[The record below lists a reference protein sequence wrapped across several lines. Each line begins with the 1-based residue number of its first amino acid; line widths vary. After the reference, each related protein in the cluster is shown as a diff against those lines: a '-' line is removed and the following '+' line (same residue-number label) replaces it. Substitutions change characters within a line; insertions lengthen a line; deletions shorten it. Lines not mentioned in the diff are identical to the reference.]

1 MRITTNMTANNAIY
15 NLQQNLGNLNKLQ
28 ELSTT
33 QQNINT
39 PSDNPASA
47 GVLLDIADKLKAT
60 DQYNSNISKA
70 SSSMQVTST
79 ALTGIS
85 DFMTQ
90 AKSLMDS
97 ISSGTS
103 DATQR
108 QTVSDQLT
116 TLKKQIVDMANTQSA
131 DGQYIF
137 GGTTGTT
144 PPFSNANNTYAGD
157 STQVNIEVAQNS
169 TQTMNIT
176 GDRVLKGTGSSPS
189 YGATD
194 ILQTFDNL
202 IAAVGAN
209 NVTNMTQGTTDLEAG
224 AQQITNAQSDLAS
237 RMTRLDSMTKMN
249 TNNKTTLQNIASNI
263 QDVDLATVGVQL
275 SQQQTAYSAAL
286 SATAKI
292 SQMSLLNY
300 LT

>member
-1 MRITTNMTANNAIY
+1 MRITSNMTANNAIY
-15 NLQQNLGNLNKLQ
+15 NLQQNLASLSKLQ

-60 DQYNSNISKA
+60 DQYNSNITKA
-70 SSSMQVTST
+70 STFMQVTST
-79 ALTGIS
+79 ALTGLS

-108 QTVSDQLT
+108 QTVSNQLA

-144 PPFSNANNTYAGD
+144 PPFSNSSNAYAGD
-157 STQVNIEVAQNS
+157 STQINIEVAQNS
-169 TQTMNIT
+169 TQAMNIT
-176 GDRVLKGTGSSPS
+176 GDRILKGTGSNPS
-189 YGATD
+189 YGSTD

-202 IAAVGAN
+202 IAAVNAN
-209 NVTNMTQGTTDLEAG
+209 DVTAMKQGSTDLDAG
-224 AQQITNAQSDLAS
+224 AQQITNAQIDLAS

-249 TNNKTTLQNIASNI
+249 TSNKTTLQNMASNI
-263 QDVDLATVGVQL
+263 QEVDLATVGVQL

-300 LT
+300 LS